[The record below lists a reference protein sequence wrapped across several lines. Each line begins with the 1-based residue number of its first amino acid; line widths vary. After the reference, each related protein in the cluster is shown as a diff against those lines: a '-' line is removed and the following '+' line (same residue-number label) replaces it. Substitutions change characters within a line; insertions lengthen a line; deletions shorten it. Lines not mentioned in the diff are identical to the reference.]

1 MMNTNEA
8 IEKALNA
15 NVDLSREEF
24 AKKAEEADRI
34 TAAHGVGGEA
44 PLTEE
49 ERERRMRMNYYGS
62 VLNIAMAVLAA
73 VDDLADKLVTL
84 NNNVVGLANIVN
96 KGGITE
102 NVGECNPDS
111 GN

>member
-1 MMNTNEA
+1 MDMTEA
-8 IEKALNA
+8 IDKALNA

-34 TAAHGVGGEA
+34 TAAHGVEGEA
-44 PLTEE
+44 PMTEE
-49 ERERRMRMNYYGS
+49 ERERRMRMNYYGTT
-62 VLNIAMAVLAA
+62 LNVFMSILAA
-73 VDDLADKLVTL
+73 LDGIDDKLVTL

>member
-1 MMNTNEA
+1 MNTNEA

-34 TAAHGVGGEA
+34 TAAHGVEGEA

-62 VLNIAMAVLAA
+62 VLNIAMAMLAA
-73 VDDLADKLVTL
+73 IDNLEEKVVTL
-84 NNNVVGLANIVN
+84 NNNLVALANIVN
-96 KGGITE
+96 KGGMTDD
-102 NVGECNPDS
+102 VGECNPDS

>member
-1 MMNTNEA
+1 MNTTEA

-34 TAAHGVGGEA
+34 TAAHGVEGEA

-49 ERERRMRMNYYGS
+49 ERERRMRMNYYGT
-62 VLNIAMAVLAA
+62 VLNVLMSMLAA
-73 VDDLADKLVTL
+73 IDDLADNVDTI
-84 NNNVVGLANIVN
+84 NNVGVAR
-96 KGGITE
+96 KKKKKRWFR
-102 NVGECNPDS
+102 
-111 GN
+111 